1 MTSLI
6 QTSKKDG
13 ILTIQMNRPDKKNAL
28 NLDMYQAMADE
39 ITKAS
44 SAPDVNVIMITGSGD
59 SFCAGNDLKDFL
71 DNPPTSSMSP
81 VVQFLKAIS
90 ETNTP
95 IVAAVNGL
103 AVGIG
108 VTMLLHFDFV
118 YVDENAVMSLPF
130 VDLGLVPE
138 AASSMILPQLAGY
151 TKASELLL
159 LAEKFTAQ
167 DAKEI
172 GIANDVLKT
181 EDLMAKAEATA
192 AKLAA
197 KPREA
202 LQSTKAL
209 MRREFENVATRIQ
222 EENEVFKERLQS
234 EETQTTLANFFKPR
248 KP

>member
-1 MTSLI
+1 MWHLLI
-6 QTSKKDG
+6 
-13 ILTIQMNRPDKKNAL
+13 
-28 NLDMYQAMADE
+28 
-39 ITKAS
+39 
-44 SAPDVNVIMITGSGD
+44 V
-59 SFCAGNDLKDFL
+59 
-71 DNPPTSSMSP
+71 
-81 VVQFLKAIS
+81 
-90 ETNTP
+90 
-95 IVAAVNGL
+95 
-103 AVGIG
+103 
-108 VTMLLHFDFV
+108 
-118 YVDENAVMSLPF
+118 
-130 VDLGLVPE
+130 
-138 AASSMILPQLAGY
+138 
-151 TKASELLL
+151 